1 MSDNERRTES
11 VTFSLK
17 SETLDAAKAKAAVEG
32 LTLDEWV
39 ERLLAKHLSAE
50 MGLSVVSSKNE
61 KTWMDGPIIG
71 EIDAEGRDEFGR
83 LLEAIRA
90 ESRGRRGHDD

>member
-11 VTFSLK
+11 VTLK
-17 SETLDAAKAKAAVEG
+17 GETLDAAKAKAAREG

-71 EIDAEGRDEFGR
+71 EIDAEGRNEFGR
-83 LLEAIRA
+83 ALEAIRA
-90 ESRGRRGHDD
+90 ESRGRRDQED